1 MVYFSGKKMG
11 EYRPL
16 ERDGEGEVSINGLQN
31 HDLTTSD
38 EIRIIKPDGPLPH
51 HLEPMSPLRKVSFII
66 SILLCGLTI
75 VIFLWILPCDWATC
89 PSTSVRFRTKSW
101 ERTLQGL
108 GELMCHDV

>member
-1 MVYFSGKKMG
+1 MG

-16 ERDGEGEVSINGLQN
+16 GHDGDGEVSINGLQN
-31 HDLTTSD
+31 HDLITSN
-38 EIRIIKPDGPLPH
+38 EIRIIKPDGSLPH
-51 HLEPMSPLRKVSFII
+51 HLEPMSLLRKVSFII

-89 PSTSVRFRTKSW
+89 PSTSVRFSTKSW

-108 GELMCHDV
+108 GELMCHNV

>member
-1 MVYFSGKKMG
+1 MG

-16 ERDGEGEVSINGLQN
+16 ERDGEGEVSVNGLQN

-38 EIRIIKPDGPLPH
+38 KIRMVEPAGPLPR

-89 PSTSVRFRTKSW
+89 PSASVRW

-108 GELMCHDV
+108 GEFMFHDV

>member
-1 MVYFSGKKMG
+1 MG

-16 ERDGEGEVSINGLQN
+16 EHDGEGEVSINGLQN
-31 HDLTTSD
+31 HDLTNSD
-38 EIRIIKPDGPLPH
+38 EIQIIKPDGPLSH

-108 GELMCHDV
+108 GEFMYHYV